1 MQEAEQLRQ
10 VRRIFNKVV
19 PVYDLLNRS
28 LSLREDVRW
37 RRFVARAIRPGV
49 TGRVL
54 DVATGTGD
62 LALAMAARPE
72 RPLVIGLDLVPAML
86 GPARRKIAKNN
97 ALVALICGDGTRLP
111 FPEASFDAVTIAFGI
126 RNIPRRVAAM
136 AEMHRV
142 LAPGGRVYILE
153 FTTPEKPLVRRF
165 YELYLRSLLPA
176 LGGLI
181 SGDSSSYKYLA
192 DTILEFPSPPA
203 FRAEMRE
210 AGFRAARSHA
220 LTHGIAWVH
229 VGEKPGS
236 DASPR

>member
-19 PVYDLLNRS
+19 PVYDFLNRS

-37 RRFVARAIRPGV
+37 RRFVARAIRSGP

-62 LALAMAARPE
+62 LALAIAGRPE

-97 ALVALICGDGTRLP
+97 ARVGLTCGDGTRLP

-126 RNIPRRVAAM
+126 RNIPRRVMAM

-142 LAPGGRVYILE
+142 LVPGGRVYVLE
-153 FTTPEKPLVRRF
+153 FTTPEKPLVRRL
-165 YELYLRSLLPA
+165 YRLYLRSLLPA
-176 LGGLI
+176 MGGLI

-192 DTILEFPSPPA
+192 DTILEFPTPPA

-229 VGEKPGS
+229 VGEKP
-236 DASPR
+236 RR

>member
-1 MQEAEQLRQ
+1 MKEAEQLRQ
-10 VRRIFNKVV
+10 VRRIFNNVV
-19 PVYDLLNRS
+19 PVYDLLNRC

-37 RRFVARAIRPGV
+37 RRFVARAVRPGP

-62 LALAMAARPE
+62 LALAIAARPE

-86 GPARRKIAKNN
+86 GPAQRKIARSG
-97 ALVALICGDGTRLP
+97 ARVALTCGDGTKLP
-111 FPEASFDAVTIAFGI
+111 FPEASFDAVSIAFGI
-126 RNIPRRVAAM
+126 RNIPRRVEAM

-153 FTTPEKPLVRRF
+153 FTTPEKPLVRRL
-165 YELYLRSLLPA
+165 YRLYLRSLLPS
-176 LGGLI
+176 LGGLV

-192 DTILEFPSPPA
+192 DTILEFPAPPA

-220 LTHGIAWVH
+220 LTHGIAWAH
-229 VGEKPGS
+229 VGEK
-236 DASPR
+236 AL

>member
-19 PVYDLLNRS
+19 PVYDLLNRT

-37 RRFVARAIRPGV
+37 RRFVARSIRKGPC
-49 TGRVL
+49 GRVL

-62 LALAMAARPE
+62 LALAIAARPD

-86 GPARRKIAKNN
+86 GPARKKIERNRAR
-97 ALVALICGDGTRLP
+97 VALTCGDGTRLP
-111 FPEASFDAVTIAFGI
+111 FPDASFDAVTIAFGI
-126 RNIPRRVAAM
+126 RNIPRRIQAM
-136 AEMHRV
+136 AEMRRV

-153 FTTPEKPLVRRF
+153 FTTPQNPVVRRL
-165 YELYLRSLLPA
+165 YRLYLRSLLPSV
-176 LGGLI
+176 GGMV
-181 SGDSSSYKYLA
+181 SGDRSSYKYLA

-203 FRAEMRE
+203 FRAEMRD

-220 LTHGIAWVH
+220 LTHGVAWVH
-229 VGEKPGS
+229 VGEKAGG
-236 DASPR
+236 

>member
-37 RRFVARAIRPGV
+37 RRFVARAIRPGA

-62 LALAMAARPE
+62 LALAIAARPE

-97 ALVALICGDGTRLP
+97 ARVALICGDGTRLP

-136 AEMHRV
+136 TEMHRV
-142 LAPGGRVYILE
+142 LTPGGRVYILE

-165 YELYLRSLLPA
+165 YQLYLRSLLPA
-176 LGGLI
+176 MGGLI

-192 DTILEFPSPPA
+192 FSFLRWIVVVNFHNLMTWLKGLS
-203 FRAEMRE
+203 
-210 AGFRAARSHA
+210 
-220 LTHGIAWVH
+220 
-229 VGEKPGS
+229 
-236 DASPR
+236 

>member
-1 MQEAEQLRQ
+1 MQEAEQLHQ

-19 PVYDLLNRS
+19 PVYDLLNRT

-37 RRFVARAIRPGV
+37 RRFVARAIRKGP

-62 LALAMAARPE
+62 LALAIAARPD

-86 GPARRKIAKNN
+86 GPAKRKIARNG
-97 ALVALICGDGTRLP
+97 ARVALTCGDGTKLP

-126 RNIPRRVAAM
+126 RNIPRRVEAM
-136 AEMHRV
+136 AEMRRV
-142 LAPGGRVYILE
+142 LAPGGRAYILE
-153 FTTPEKPLVRRF
+153 FTTPEKPLVRRL
-165 YELYLRSLLPA
+165 YQLYLRSLLPS
-176 LGGLI
+176 LGGMV

-192 DTILEFPSPPA
+192 DTILEFPGPPA
-203 FRAEMRE
+203 FRAEMRD
-210 AGFRAARSHA
+210 AGFLAVRSHA

-229 VGEKPGS
+229 VGEK
-236 DASPR
+236 AS

>member
-10 VRRIFNKVV
+10 VQRIFNKVV
-19 PVYDLLNRS
+19 PVYDLLNRT

-37 RRFVARAIRPGV
+37 RRFVARALRPGP

-62 LALAMAARPE
+62 LALAIAARPE
-72 RPLVIGLDLVPAML
+72 RPLVIGLDLVAAML
-86 GPARRKIAKNN
+86 GPAQKKIVRNGARVV
-97 ALVALICGDGTRLP
+97 LTCGDGTRLP

-126 RNIPRRVAAM
+126 RNIPRRIQAM

-153 FTTPEKPLVRRF
+153 FTTPENPWVRRL
-165 YELYLRSLLPA
+165 YGLYLRSLLPA
-176 LGGLI
+176 LGGMV

-192 DTILEFPSPPA
+192 DTILEFPAPPA
-203 FRAEMRE
+203 FRAEMRD

-229 VGEKPGS
+229 VGEK
-236 DASPR
+236 AL